1 MKKIF
6 NIAAAAAVALG
17 GLTMAAEAQVKP
29 ERQIEIVAGASPG
42 GGYDLVARLI
52 DKQLKAEKLVDVPVT
67 VTNRPGGGGAVGW
80 AYINRWPGDMH
91 YISMIATAF
100 LSNEL
105 MGVSPL
111 KMEDFTPV
119 ATLVNEDLCFAV
131 NPKGKIKS
139 AEDLVNALKTNPE
152 EVRFGF
158 STAIGN
164 QNHVALSFLA
174 KELGV
179 DVKKVR
185 TAVFGGAS
193 EAVVALLGENADF
206 SISGVATYAAYH
218 KTGELKC
225 VAVSAGERLG
235 GDLADVPTWKELGV
249 NLVYSPS
256 RGVIAPGGLSPEQTK
271 FWEDTLRK
279 VSESEGWQQ
288 AAKTNYWTIAFKGA
302 EESVAAMK
310 EERDRLRDAFQDL
323 GITKKE

>member
-1 MKKIF
+1 M
-6 NIAAAAAVALG
+6 V
-17 GLTMAAEAQVKP
+17 
-29 ERQIEIVAGASPG
+29 
-42 GGYDLVARLI
+42 
-52 DKQLKAEKLVDVPVT
+52 
-67 VTNRPGGGGAVGW
+67 
-80 AYINRWPGDMH
+80 
-91 YISMIATAF
+91 ATAF

-139 AEDLVNALKTNPE
+139 ADDLVKALKTDASA
-152 EVRFGF
+152 VRFGF

-164 QNHVALSFLA
+164 QNHVALSFLS

-185 TAVFGGAS
+185 TAVFGGAA
-193 EAVVALLGENADF
+193 EAVVALLGDNIDF

-218 KTGELKC
+218 KSGELKC
-225 VAVSAGERLG
+225 VAVAANQRLG

-256 RGVIAPGGLSPEQTK
+256 RGVVAPGGLSAEQAK
-271 FWEDTLRK
+271 FWEDTLK
-279 VSESEGWQQ
+279 KMSESAAWKQ
-288 AAKTNYWTIAFKGA
+288 AAATNYWVIDFKGKDA
-302 EESVAAMK
+302 SIKAMT
-310 EERDRLRDAFQDL
+310 EERERLRGAFADL
-323 GITKKE
+323 GITKKQ